1 MSKEAQTQLSKVIM
15 DKDVKKLTEYL
26 FKPGDLDT
34 VKTHK
39 MSVDGTAVN
48 GKRVKAYVITW
59 MRVNQPDKQDVMQLC
74 PWWLE
79 YVTTSPYLASKM
91 PADDE
96 IAKVD
101 YVPRDPN
108 DDLTWM
114 DIMMPF
120 EQTLIHEFSQSYL
133 NGAGMSLDNEYK
145 WKQCISLA
153 DGSKRCT
160 NADSMSFFALGLN
173 MIKHK
178 GTRHTKEGNLE
189 RIKKRRPTSGAGTG
203 IAKMA
208 GMTCNQTGPFFARL
222 PLEIRSEI
230 YRYVLGGKT
239 IHFARGRG
247 DDPRPRHCVCL
258 IRGRPSHLLVCR
270 QGPAEEMYC
279 HRASLP
285 DGRGWQ
291 LTGEVQE
298 EYPFRSR
305 IPLLLTCRQIYS
317 EAVILLASDNTINI
331 QAQIVEQ
338 LQVVSEVRT
347 FLPEK
352 MFHAIR
358 ILELSFCLSNIVPQT
373 HDLSDPSWFKHW
385 TDMCMTLRDMQ
396 GLSSLHIWVN
406 IDQEAPTGKVLTA
419 ENESQF
425 FTPLLGQNWSQ
436 LRHFQV
442 EVSWPATPKSDALLQ
457 NAIFTLVRIEHAE
470 SPWLIPTG
478 ILYV

>member
-1 MSKEAQTQLSKVIM
+1 
-15 DKDVKKLTEYL
+15 
-26 FKPGDLDT
+26 
-34 VKTHK
+34 
-39 MSVDGTAVN
+39 
-48 GKRVKAYVITW
+48 
-59 MRVNQPDKQDVMQLC
+59 MRVNQPDKQDMMQLC

-79 YVTTSPYLASKM
+79 YLKTSPYLAM

-101 YVPRDPN
+101 YAHRDPN
-108 DDLTWM
+108 DDLTRNAVRADPDSRVLPVVSERRWYEPGQRVQVETVYKSGRWVEAM
-114 DIMMPF
+114 
-120 EQTLIHEFSQSYL
+120 HEC
-133 NGAGMSLDNEYK
+133 GLDELL
-145 WKQCISLA
+145 C
-153 DGSKRCT
+153 
-160 NADSMSFFALGLN
+160 
-173 MIKHK
+173 
-178 GTRHTKEGNLE
+178 
-189 RIKKRRPTSGAGTG
+189 
-203 IAKMA
+203 A
-208 GMTCNQTGPFFARL
+208 GMTSNQTGLFFAKL

-291 LTGEVQE
+291 LIGEVQE

-317 EAVILLASDNTINI
+317 EAVILLALDNTINI

-352 MFHAIR
+352 MFHAI
-358 ILELSFCLSNIVPQT
+358 
-373 HDLSDPSWFKHW
+373 
-385 TDMCMTLRDMQ
+385 
-396 GLSSLHIWVN
+396 
-406 IDQEAPTGKVLTA
+406 
-419 ENESQF
+419 
-425 FTPLLGQNWSQ
+425 
-436 LRHFQV
+436 
-442 EVSWPATPKSDALLQ
+442 
-457 NAIFTLVRIEHAE
+457 
-470 SPWLIPTG
+470 
-478 ILYV
+478 